1 MIRLDIDVTNPGQF
15 FGSCGL
21 FELAHR
27 LWSDTTARFEG
38 SAFVLSQGNLR
49 ELVESA
55 ATATLSKLV
64 PNDKTASPMFLGPPF
79 DLRLDWWKAAS
90 GDRAMKPW
98 AGGTM
103 LAFPIASAMQG
114 SLLGTLDRGFF
125 DDGRVVRRADNKK
138 VEPFYFDARRGSNAL
153 PLDIGFSPNE
163 LQLEAITFPA
173 TEFFTLIGLQRFRP
187 RVVRPRVFRY
197 TAWQRAQPIRL
208 AALAAAQALP
218 DGGVTLQFENA
229 FRTDQRK
236 HKAFTPAVP
245 IHREGDD

>member
-1 MIRLDIDVTNPGQF
+1 VIRLDVDVTNPGQF
-15 FGSCGL
+15 FGCCGL

-27 LWSDTTARFEG
+27 LWAGTTARFEG
-38 SAFVLSQGNLR
+38 RTFVLSQGNLLD
-49 ELVESA
+49 LVERA
-55 ATATLSKLV
+55 AAAPLSKLV
-64 PNDKTASPMFLGPPF
+64 PNDKTASPMLLGPPF
-79 DLRLDWWKAAS
+79 DLRLDWWKAGS
-90 GDRAMKPW
+90 GEPTMKPW

-103 LAFPIASAMQG
+103 MAFPIAGAMQG

-125 DDGRVVRRADNKK
+125 DDGHVVRRTDDRK
-138 VEPFYFDARRGSNAL
+138 VEPFYFDSRRGNSAL

-163 LQLEAITFPA
+163 LELEAITFPA

-187 RVVRPRVFRY
+187 RVAKPRVFRY

-208 AALAAAQALP
+208 AALATAQALP
-218 DGGVTLQFENA
+218 AGGVTMQFENA

-245 IHREGDD
+245 IY